1 LRLLLIEQDKAAS
14 GENGWGRPLQTRRRM
29 VAFGPR
35 MPPMDRRDLFQAG
48 LTALAGAVTLPAVL
62 EAAVI
67 MQAAGAA
74 TESKP
79 LGAHALTAPF
89 EGWTGTMLE
98 VTYPPGARSAS
109 HQHPGPTFGY
119 VVKGS
124 ILWAINGEPAKTLT
138 AGQTFFE
145 PLGSIHS
152 TSANASA
159 TEPAVISVVIVGR
172 TGEPLS
178 KPATART
185 P

>member
-1 LRLLLIEQDKAAS
+1 
-14 GENGWGRPLQTRRRM
+14 
-29 VAFGPR
+29 
-35 MPPMDRRDLFQAG
+35 MDRRELLQAG
-48 LTALAGAVTLPAVL
+48 LTMVAGAVTL
-62 EAAVI
+62 
-67 MQAAGAA
+67 QAAAHAA
-74 TESKP
+74 DAIQATGTPTQSRP

-89 EGWTGTMLE
+89 DGWTGTMLE
-98 VTYPPGARSAS
+98 VTYAPGAKSAS

-124 ILWAINGEPAKTLT
+124 ILWAIDGEPAKTLT

-145 PLGSIHS
+145 PLGSVHS

-159 TEPAVISVVIVGR
+159 TEPAVISVVIVGK

-178 KPATART
+178 KPATPRT

>member
-1 LRLLLIEQDKAAS
+1 
-14 GENGWGRPLQTRRRM
+14 
-29 VAFGPR
+29 
-35 MPPMDRRDLFQAG
+35 MDRRDLFQAG
-48 LTALAGAVTLPAVL
+48 LTALAGAVALPAVL
-62 EAAVI
+62 EAAVT
-67 MQAAGAA
+67 MQPAGAA
-74 TESKP
+74 TQAKP

-89 EGWTGTMLE
+89 DGSTGTMLE
-98 VTYPPGARSAS
+98 VTYPPGAKSAS
-109 HQHPGPTFGY
+109 DPGPTFGY

-138 AGQTFFE
+138 ARQTFFE

-159 TEPAVISVVIVGR
+159 TEPAVISVVIVGK

-178 KPATART
+178 KPATPRT

>member
-1 LRLLLIEQDKAAS
+1 
-14 GENGWGRPLQTRRRM
+14 
-29 VAFGPR
+29 
-35 MPPMDRRDLFQAG
+35 MDRRELLQVG
-48 LTALAGAVTLPAVL
+48 LTAFASAAALPAQSQPV
-62 EAAVI
+62 EA
-67 MQAAGAA
+67 MQVAGAA
-74 TESKP
+74 TQAKP

-89 EGWTGTMLE
+89 DGWTGTMLE
-98 VTYPPGARSAS
+98 VTYPPGVKSAS

-119 VVKGS
+119 VVRGS
-124 ILWAINGEPAKTLT
+124 ILWAIDGEPARTLT

-145 PLGSIHS
+145 PLGSVHS

-178 KPATART
+178 KPAPART

>member
-1 LRLLLIEQDKAAS
+1 
-14 GENGWGRPLQTRRRM
+14 
-29 VAFGPR
+29 
-35 MPPMDRRDLFQAG
+35 MDRRDLFQACI
-48 LTALAGAVTLPAVL
+48 TALAGAVTLPAVL
-62 EAAVI
+62 EGASP
-67 MQAAGAA
+67 MHTSGAA
-74 TESKP
+74 TQSKP

-89 EGWTGTMLE
+89 DGWTGTLLE
-98 VTYPPGARSAS
+98 VTYPPGANSAS

-138 AGQTFFE
+138 AGQAFFE
-145 PLGSIHS
+145 ALGSIHS

-178 KPATART
+178 KPATLRT

>member
-1 LRLLLIEQDKAAS
+1 
-14 GENGWGRPLQTRRRM
+14 
-29 VAFGPR
+29 
-35 MPPMDRRDLFQAG
+35 MDRRELLQAG
-48 LTALAGAVTLPAVL
+48 LTAFASAVALPAASVDAETL
-62 EAAVI
+62 
-67 MQAAGAA
+67 QAASA
-74 TESKP
+74 TTKSRP

-89 EGWTGTMLE
+89 DGWTGTMLE

-124 ILWAINGEPAKTLT
+124 ILWAIDGQPAQTLT
-138 AGQTFFE
+138 VGQTFFE

-159 TEPAVISVVIVGR
+159 TEPAVISVVIVGK

-178 KPATART
+178 KPATPRT

>member
-1 LRLLLIEQDKAAS
+1 
-14 GENGWGRPLQTRRRM
+14 
-29 VAFGPR
+29 
-35 MPPMDRRDLFQAG
+35 MDRRALLEAG
-48 LTALAGAVTLPAVL
+48 LTALAGAVALPAAL
-62 EAAVI
+62 DATDG
-67 MQAAGAA
+67 MQVAGAA
-74 TESKP
+74 TQAKP

-89 EGWTGTMLE
+89 DGWTGTMLE
-98 VTYPPGARSAS
+98 VTYPPGGKSAS

-124 ILWAINGEPAKTLT
+124 ILWAIDGEPAKTLT

-145 PLGSIHS
+145 PLGSVHS

-159 TEPAVISVVIVGR
+159 SEPAVISVVIVGK

-178 KPATART
+178 KPATPRT

>member
-1 LRLLLIEQDKAAS
+1 
-14 GENGWGRPLQTRRRM
+14 
-29 VAFGPR
+29 
-35 MPPMDRRDLFQAG
+35 MDRRELLQAG
-48 LTALAGAVTLPAVL
+48 LTAFAGAVALPA
-62 EAAVI
+62 APQATDTT
-67 MQAAGAA
+67 QAAAAA
-74 TESKP
+74 TQSKP

-89 EGWTGTMLE
+89 DGWTGTMLE
-98 VTYPPGARSAS
+98 VTYPPGAKSAA

-119 VVKGS
+119 VVKGT

-138 AGQTFFE
+138 VGQTFFE

-159 TEPAVISVVIVGR
+159 TEPAVISVVIVGK

-178 KPATART
+178 KPATPRT

>member
-1 LRLLLIEQDKAAS
+1 
-14 GENGWGRPLQTRRRM
+14 
-29 VAFGPR
+29 
-35 MPPMDRRDLFQAG
+35 MDRRDLFQAG

-62 EAAVI
+62 EGAVT
-67 MQAAGAA
+67 MQTAGTA
-74 TESKP
+74 TQAKP
-79 LGAHALTAPF
+79 LGAHALAAPF
-89 EGWTGTMLE
+89 DGWTGTMLE
-98 VTYPPGARSAS
+98 VTYPPGAKSAS

-159 TEPAVISVVIVGR
+159 TEPAVISVVIVGK

-178 KPATART
+178 KPATPRT